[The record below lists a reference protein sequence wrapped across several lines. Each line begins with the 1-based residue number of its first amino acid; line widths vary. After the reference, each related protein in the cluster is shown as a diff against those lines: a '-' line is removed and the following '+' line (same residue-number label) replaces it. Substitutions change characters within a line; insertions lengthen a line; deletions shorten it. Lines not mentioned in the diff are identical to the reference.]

1 MKINQQLFIQVASLD
16 EEESKKEYKTRIADV
31 ADDYISVEIPIEQK
45 SGRLKR
51 LELRDQISAYFVTG
65 DGVKNYFETEVVGH
79 STDVIRLVQL
89 RKPEPDSI
97 TREQRRT
104 FLRVPA
110 TLEIACKLGEHLQFL
125 AVTED
130 VGGGGISIV
139 ADEHLPLKKDDSLS
153 CWLLIHYRNGAI
165 EHVPFRSEIVR
176 IKPLETGKQ
185 LAMMRFLEIS
195 GAEQQKIIRYC
206 FERQFEIRK

>member
-1 MKINQQLFIQVASLD
+1 MKINQTLFIQVASLD
-16 EEESKKEYKTRIADV
+16 EQESRKEYKTRIADGS
-31 ADDYISVEIPIEQK
+31 DEYLSVEVPIEEK
-45 SGRLKR
+45 TGRLKR
-51 LELRDQISAYFVTG
+51 LEVGDQISAYFLTG
-65 DGVKNYFETEVVGH
+65 DGVKNFFETEVVGH

-89 RKPEPDSI
+89 RRPEPDAI
-97 TREQRRT
+97 TRVQRRT

-110 TLEIACKLGEHLQFL
+110 TLEIACRLGDHLQFL

-130 VGGGGISIV
+130 VGGGGISIIV
-139 ADEHLPLKKDDSLS
+139 DGNLPLKKDDALA

-195 GAEQQKIIRYC
+195 NAEQQKIIRYC
-206 FERQFEIRK
+206 FERQFDIRK